1 MRTSTTNR
9 FHEMKYIFGGVAAAL
24 LLLPGTLLAE
34 RINPAEDLLAGDVPS
49 KTLGMDTA
57 NSSIA
62 GQYSGSLNN
71 LTSTNDA
78 GFVLFRMSE
87 VNTTDGCG
95 AVFALTSP
103 EFFNTYAIRVAKSN
117 QNMNVNRAPK
127 MWKVWGKTADDAE
140 WVLLDTETDQTGW
153 QFADNGGDSS
163 VYGVVNSPGETR
175 YYHFTNGGV
184 KYKYLHFRFFE
195 NNGDGS
201 YMLVTRIALYKAA
214 TPTTGATAETF
225 AGCSDLVP
233 ASTSATQSRYTS
245 TTHPDNNSD
254 YFTSGN
260 LYTAFS
266 NGDPARVIMKKVEP
280 GIANLIYEFG
290 TDDKKIV
297 NGYML
302 RATEHEYTDLGLM
315 PLTWTFSGSDDK
327 NSWMPLDT
335 RTDQFDWSKSEKR
348 YYLFD
353 NHTAYAYYK
362 IEFTANNGGERS
374 DRYYE
379 FGNLDY
385 YYLPQ
390 TGVFFTGLDTSF
402 ADGTLTVSGAVAMD
416 SLAADVS
423 FEIVTNG
430 VRFVQDCGT
439 KQPGEAFSVS
449 FPVTPGVL
457 YGTLTGISGAY
468 TNRVAQGPV
477 YIPGEASALFVSPTG
492 SDTYVGTTLET
503 PKRHIAAA
511 VEALGDSGGI
521 VYVLPGEYAETNDL
535 SAVEVTN
542 AVSVIGVTGDPA
554 DVIVTRS
561 AKYAR
566 IFKLANASALVR
578 SLTMQGGNVQNE
590 PKPGHTAAEANSS
603 ASSSDGVAANGGNLW
618 ITEAGGV
625 VENCVIRDGKA
636 SRWAVAGGNVYMK
649 GGRLSRCVLTGGNLS
664 NGHGI
669 DSECGTSLLAD
680 GNSLVENCLF
690 TGTTI
695 HRVPVCVG
703 GSAKMLN
710 CTVVGNSGTNCGGI
724 LIKGNNSRV
733 VNTVIYGNTTTNT
746 ATVAHSAVYLA
757 SQKSGSRPS
766 EGFQSTTFVNCAS
779 DGETAINDSCVLLD
793 NTSAFADYANGDY
806 APASKVSPL
815 VNTGANYAEAGGVS
829 NLDLAGN
836 PRVWTR
842 KPDIGAFEFIYEVL
856 HGSVLYFR

>member
-1 MRTSTTNR
+1 MKLFSRSRQMLNR
-9 FHEMKYIFGGVAAAL
+9 GCVAALATATI
-24 LLLPGTLLAE
+24 LLPGALRAE
-34 RINPAEDLLAGDVPS
+34 RINPETDLLAGDVPS
-49 KTLGMDTA
+49 KTLGVDTA
-57 NSSIA
+57 NSSIT
-62 GQYSGSLNN
+62 GQYSGSANN
-71 LTSTNDA
+71 LTTTND
-78 GFVLFRMSE
+78 GSFGLFYLSK
-87 VNTTDGCG
+87 VNTDGCG
-95 AVFALTSP
+95 ADFTLTT
-103 EFFNTYAIRVAKSN
+103 EEYFNTYAIRVAKSN
-117 QNMNVNRAPK
+117 SNMTVKRAPK
-127 MWKVWGKTADDAE
+127 MWKVWGKTADEGAE
-140 WVLLDTETDQTGW
+140 WVLLDIESDQTDW
-153 QFADNGGDSS
+153 QFADNGGLDGGT
-163 VYGVVNSPGETR
+163 VGAVASPGETR

-184 KYKYLHFRFFE
+184 KYKYIRFRFFE
-195 NNGDGS
+195 GNGDGS
-201 YMLVTRIALYKAA
+201 YMAVMRIALYRPA
-214 TPTTGATAETF
+214 TRTTGATAETF
-225 AGCSDLVP
+225 ASCSDLVP

-245 TTHPDNNSD
+245 TTHPENGST
-254 YFTSGN
+254 YFTLGT
-260 LYTAFS
+260 LWAAFS
-266 NGDPARVIMKKVEP
+266 NDDPARVIMKKVDT

-297 NGYML
+297 NGYMF
-302 RATEHEYTDLGLM
+302 RETEHQYTDLGLM

-327 NSWMPLDT
+327 SSWTTLDT

-348 YYLFD
+348 YYIFD

-362 IEFTANNGGERS
+362 IEFLANNGAEKS

-402 ADGTLTVSGAVAMD
+402 ADGTLTVSGAVATD

-430 VRFVQDCGT
+430 VRFIQSCGT

-457 YGTLTGISGAY
+457 YGTLTGISGTY
-468 TNRVAQGPV
+468 TNRVAQSPV
-477 YIPGEASALFVSPTG
+477 YIPGEAAALFVSPTG
-492 SDTYVGTTLET
+492 SDTDVGTSLEA

-511 VEALGDSGGI
+511 VEALGASGGM

-535 SAVEVTN
+535 SAVELTN

-566 IFKLANASALVR
+566 IFKLANSSALVR

-590 PKPGHTAAEANSS
+590 PKAGHTAAEANSS
-603 ASSSDGVAANGGNLW
+603 ASSADGVAANGGNLW

-649 GGRLSRCVLTGGNLS
+649 GGRLSRCVLTGGDLS
-664 NGHGI
+664 NAHGI

-690 TGTTI
+690 TGTTK

-724 LIKGNNSRV
+724 LIKGDNSRV

-746 ATVAHSAVYLA
+746 VTEAHSAVYLA
-757 SQKSGSRPS
+757 SKKTRPS
-766 EGFQSTTFVNCAS
+766 DGFASTTFVNCAS
-779 DGETAINDSCVLLD
+779 DGETSINGSCILVGA
-793 NTSAFADYANGDY
+793 SAFADAANGNY
-806 APASKVSPL
+806 APASQESAL
-815 VNTGANYAEAGGVS
+815 VNKGADYAANGGVS
-829 NLDLAGN
+829 AIDLAGN
-836 PRVWTR
+836 PRVWTS
-842 KPDIGAFEFIYEVL
+842 KPDIGAFEFQYVRKN
-856 HGSVLYFR
+856 GTVVYFR